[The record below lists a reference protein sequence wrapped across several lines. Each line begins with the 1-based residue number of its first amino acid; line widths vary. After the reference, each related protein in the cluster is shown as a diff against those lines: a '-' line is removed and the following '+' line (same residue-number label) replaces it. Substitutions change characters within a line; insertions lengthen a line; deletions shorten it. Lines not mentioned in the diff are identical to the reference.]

1 MPQIWLLKSWSHRK
15 IQLGINISL
24 ILTNIQSHWRQI
36 YVSLLSQSALQCKN
50 EEEMEC
56 SLCVLYNEYFYKSKC
71 PRPCSIV
78 QYSGRID
85 YWERKDSNLNDFSFR
100 LSFRFASPAKTKVYQ
115 EYLVYNFFDLFGS
128 VGAIFGIFIGFFLSS
143 LFNFL
148 NNVLKKHDSNIQDS
162 KLSLPKFYN
171 ISQNCY

>member
-1 MPQIWLLKSWSHRK
+1 
-15 IQLGINISL
+15 
-24 ILTNIQSHWRQI
+24 
-36 YVSLLSQSALQCKN
+36 
-50 EEEMEC
+50 MEC

-100 LSFRFASPAKTKVYQ
+100 LSFRFASPAKAKVFQ
-115 EYLVYNFFDLFGS
+115 EYLIYNFFDLFGS
-128 VGAIFGIFIGFFLSS
+128 VGAILGIFIGFFLSS

-171 ISQNCY
+171 ISQNCYQQNYNTENKDTDCNTTYLLHNFFFGKVFSQQVTLIFIS